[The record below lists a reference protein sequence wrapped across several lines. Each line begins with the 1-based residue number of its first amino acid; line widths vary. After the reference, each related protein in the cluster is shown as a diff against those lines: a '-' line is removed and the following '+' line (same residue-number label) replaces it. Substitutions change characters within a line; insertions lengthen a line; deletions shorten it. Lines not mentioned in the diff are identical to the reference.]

1 MHKEVEGL
9 VTTLCKCLLVIQRW
23 MQYLSWRRGM
33 NYDIKNSEEPKWGI
47 TRPYIG
53 PMKSSKIARYVPSLS
68 LLSHI

>member
-9 VTTLCKCLLVIQRW
+9 VTTLCKFLLVMQRW

-33 NYDIKNSEEPKWGI
+33 NYDIKNSEAPKGGI
-47 TRPYIG
+47 TGPYIG
-53 PMKSSKIARYVPSLS
+53 PVKSSKITRFVPSLS